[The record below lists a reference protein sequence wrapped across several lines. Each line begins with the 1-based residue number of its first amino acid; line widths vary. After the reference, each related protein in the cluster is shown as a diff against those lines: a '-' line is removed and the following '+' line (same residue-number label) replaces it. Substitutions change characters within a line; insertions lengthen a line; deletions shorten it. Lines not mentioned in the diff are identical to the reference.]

1 MTLNEAW
8 KILAACDE
16 YIGERHPNADRVT
29 LDGSFTMDEL
39 RAIIICDEH
48 DKQQLKE
55 AA

>member
-1 MTLNEAW
+1 MTLDQAR

-16 YIGERHPNADRVT
+16 YIGERHQNADRVT

-39 RAIIICDEH
+39 QAIIICDEH
-48 DKQQLKE
+48 AKQQLKE